1 MVNVNPLIKEKYFIL
16 SIVLYA
22 IVQLSRHYE
31 FYLPE
36 FLNNYLTDFLC
47 MPIVLTLCLFGI
59 RVIHKKE
66 HLELNGFMIISMT
79 LFYAVLFEFILPK
92 YSTNYTADPLDVM
105 MYFFGTLFFWV
116 IRTKFKLNL
125 SSKA

>member
-1 MVNVNPLIKEKYFIL
+1 
-16 SIVLYA
+16 
-22 IVQLSRHYE
+22 
-31 FYLPE
+31 
-36 FLNNYLTDFLC
+36 

-79 LFYAVLFEFILPK
+79 LFYAVLFELILPK
-92 YSTNYTADPLDVM
+92 YSTNYTADLLDVM

-116 IRTKFKLNL
+116 MRIKFKLNL